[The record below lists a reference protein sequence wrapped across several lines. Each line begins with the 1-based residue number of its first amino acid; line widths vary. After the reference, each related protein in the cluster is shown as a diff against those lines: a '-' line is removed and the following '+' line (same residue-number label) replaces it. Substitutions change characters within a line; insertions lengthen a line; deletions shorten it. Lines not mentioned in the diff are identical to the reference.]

1 MMLYVFLISLAVFVY
16 ALVTLFLNRVF
27 RKKLRI
33 TERLIGI
40 KNMESDEDAA
50 LPEEK
55 SMKKGWIRI
64 PKYFVPEGLKSA
76 IRLSGLAIRVDDF
89 VFLWIFIVLVPPS
102 FLYMVL
108 GKTVLSIL
116 TAVVLAL
123 APVILLKVLGNN
135 QKKEFEKQLGDA
147 LTIIS
152 NALRAGHSLP
162 QALVSVTETL
172 PDPINREFLTAS
184 REIRLGSTV
193 TEALREVA
201 GRMESK
207 DLGLLI
213 TAVEVQQRVGGNLS
227 EIMDTISKTIR
238 DRMTL
243 KRNVGSMT
251 AQGKISGIVVGLLPV
266 ILLVVVSVLT
276 PGYMDPLFETTI
288 GKVILLV
295 CVIMEG
301 VGYMII
307 MKTVNVKL

>member
-50 LPEEK
+50 LLEEK

-123 APVILLKVLGNN
+123 VPVILLKVLGNN

>member
-50 LPEEK
+50 LLEEK

-193 TEALREVA
+193 TEALRGVA

>member
-193 TEALREVA
+193 TEALRGVA

>member
-1 MMLYVFLISLAVFVY
+1 MIRYVFLFSLASFFY
-16 ALVTLFLNRVF
+16 AVLFLFLSRLF

-33 TERLIGI
+33 DERLSNIQ
-40 KNMESDEDAA
+40 NQENNEDAV
-50 LPEEK
+50 LLEEK
-55 SMKKGWIRI
+55 SQKRGLVHI
-64 PKYFVPEGLKSA
+64 PKIFVPEGLKSA
-76 IRLSGLAIRVDDF
+76 IRLSGLELRVDDF
-89 VFLWIFIVLVPPS
+89 VFLWIFFVLVPPS

-108 GKTVLSIL
+108 GKAVLSIL
-116 TAVVLAL
+116 LAAVLAVL
-123 APVILLKVLGNN
+123 PIVLLKILGNN
-135 QKKEFEKQLGDA
+135 QKKTFEKQLGDA

-152 NALRAGHSLP
+152 NVLRAGHSLP

-193 TEALREVA
+193 TDALRSVA
-201 GRMESK
+201 DRMESK

-251 AQGKISGIVVGLLPV
+251 AQGKISGLVVGLLPI
-266 ILLVVVSVLT
+266 ILLVVVSILT
-276 PGYMDPLFETTI
+276 PGYMDPLFENTI
-288 GKVILLV
+288 GKVILGV
-295 CVIMEG
+295 CAVMEII
-301 VGYMII
+301 GYLII
-307 MKTVNVKL
+307 MKTVNVRL

>member
-50 LPEEK
+50 LLEEK

-123 APVILLKVLGNN
+123 VPVILLKVLGNN

-193 TEALREVA
+193 TEALRGVA